1 MGTHATGGGWRRS
14 KRQPP
19 DYLWPEIW
27 KDISEAAQRKEKRK
41 WACRKTEE
49 WQRWKIVHFIDPAD
63 AEIKETIRTM
73 RGESW
78 KFRCQQQCLARSGK
92 ERTRQHVAILMLP
105 RQNTQ
110 LKPTSLGESV
120 YKELYTKI
128 MKAILQGKGV
138 NSLNH
143 YNLLHKFILMLKAM
157 KIPDAKA
164 AVDK

>member
-1 MGTHATGGGWRRS
+1 
-14 KRQPP
+14 
-19 DYLWPEIW
+19 
-27 KDISEAAQRKEKRK
+27 
-41 WACRKTEE
+41 
-49 WQRWKIVHFIDPAD
+49 
-63 AEIKETIRTM
+63 
-73 RGESW
+73 
-78 KFRCQQQCLARSGK
+78 
-92 ERTRQHVAILMLP
+92 MLP